1 MDVAKIRNVV
11 FLSQSGA
18 GKTSLAEAMLFLA
31 GKTKKLGRVDD
42 GSSILDF
49 EPEEQNRKITIST
62 ACHHFSW
69 KKHEIFFLDPPGD
82 DNFNAEAKL
91 AAWAAD
97 NALLVIEAT
106 DPVKVQTQK
115 VFNFVKE
122 FGLPCVA
129 FVNKLDREHADFEKA
144 LGVMD
149 ERLEVRTVPV
159 AYPIGKE
166 EDFRGV
172 VDLIAMKAFEFSK
185 EGKPKGIEIPSDIAD
200 RVEELRANLIEYAA
214 ESDDELLEKFLEE
227 GELTEEEIIRG
238 LKRGIL
244 EGRFIP
250 VSCGSVAKLIG
261 VQPLLDLIVS
271 FLPSPLERGP
281 RQGKTPDGQEE
292 QREPSPEA
300 PVSAI
305 IFKTFIDPYAGR
317 LSFCRV
323 ISGALESEGLL
334 YNPTRELKEKYANL
348 ALPEGKE
355 FKPCAKALPGMIC
368 VIPKL
373 SESKTG
379 ETLCDPEAPIIFPK
393 PDLPHPVL
401 TYALHPKSRSDEE
414 KIGAALTKLQEE
426 DPSLLIT
433 RDEESREILL
443 GGLGQIHIE
452 ATIEKLARKYGV
464 NVTLSL
470 PKIPYR
476 ETIKKP
482 KEGVIYR
489 HKKQTGGRGQFA
501 EVHFHI
507 FPLPRG
513 AGFEFVETLV
523 GMNVP
528 RNFVPAVEKGV
539 RQALESGPLAG
550 YPVVDVKVQFYDG
563 KSHEVDSSDMA
574 FMIAASQCFK
584 KGIQECQPVL
594 LEPIMELEIEVP
606 EDVMG
611 DVIGDIN
618 ARRGKV
624 LGMEPKGK
632 VQIIKAQV
640 PLAEVQRYALDLNAI
655 TGGRGTFRMK
665 FSHYEEA
672 PPQVAEKIIA
682 QAKAQE
688 EAEKK

>member
-1 MDVAKIRNVV
+1 METAKIRNFV

-18 GKTSLAEAMLFLA
+18 GKTSLAEAMLYLA

-42 GSSILDF
+42 GSTILDF

-62 ACHHFSW
+62 ACHHFTW
-69 KKHEIFFLDPPGD
+69 KKHEVFFLDPPGD

-97 NALLVIEAT
+97 NALLVVEAN
-106 DPVKVQTQK
+106 DPVKVQTEK
-115 VFNFVKE
+115 VFAFVKE
-122 FGLPCVA
+122 FGLPCAA
-129 FVNKLDREHADFEKA
+129 FVNKLDREYADFEKA
-144 LGVMD
+144 VSTLE
-149 ERLEVRTVPV
+149 ERLGIRPVPV

-166 EDFRGV
+166 ENLSGV
-172 VDLIAMKAFEFSK
+172 VDLIQMKAFSFED
-185 EGKPKGIEIPSDIAD
+185 GKPKTTEIPGDIAD
-200 RVEELRANLIEYAA
+200 RVEELRANLIEFAA

-227 GELTEEEIIRG
+227 GELTPEEIVRG

-244 EGRFIP
+244 EGRFVP

-261 VQPLLDLIVS
+261 IQPLMDLIVD
-271 FLPSPLERGP
+271 FLPSPVERGP
-281 RQGKTPDGQEE
+281 RVGKSPQGDEE
-292 QREPSPEA
+292 SREPKEDA
-300 PVSAI
+300 PVSLI
-305 IFKTFIDPYAGR
+305 VFKTFMDPYAGR

-323 ISGALESEGLL
+323 ISGTLPQEGMLL
-334 YNPTRELKEKYANL
+334 NPIRDIKEKYANL
-348 ALPEGKE
+348 SIPEGKE
-355 FKPCAKALPGMIC
+355 HKPCAQAVPGMIC

-373 SESKTG
+373 SETKTG
-379 ETLCDPEAPIIFPK
+379 DTLCDPEAPVIFPM
-393 PDLPHPVL
+393 PELPHAVL

-426 DPSLLIT
+426 DPSLVIT

-443 GGLGQIHIE
+443 SGLGQIHIE
-452 ATIEKLARKYGV
+452 ATIEKLSRKYGV
-464 NVTLSL
+464 NVELSL
-470 PKIPYR
+470 PTIPYR

-501 EVHFHI
+501 EVHFNI
-507 FPLPRG
+507 YPLPRG

-539 RQALESGPLAG
+539 RQALEKGPLAG
-550 YPVVDVKVQFYDG
+550 FPVVDVKVQFYDG

-584 KGIQECQPVL
+584 KGVQECQPVL

-618 ARRGKV
+618 ARRGRV

-632 VQIIKAQV
+632 LQLIKAQV

-665 FSHYEEA
+665 FSHYEEV
-672 PPQVAEKIIA
+672 PPQIAEKVIA
-682 QAKAQE
+682 QAKKE
-688 EAEKK
+688 EEEKK

>member
-1 MDVAKIRNVV
+1 MEVAKIRNLV

-18 GKTSLAEAMLFLA
+18 GKTSLAEAMLFLS
-31 GKTKKLGRVDD
+31 GQTKKLGRVDD
-42 GSSILDF
+42 GSTVLDF

-62 ACHHFSW
+62 ACHHFTW

-106 DPVKVQTQK
+106 DPVKVQTEK
-115 VFNFVKE
+115 VFSFVRE
-122 FGLPCVA
+122 FNLPCAA
-129 FVNKLDREHADFEKA
+129 FVNKLDRENADFEKA
-144 LGVMD
+144 ISVME
-149 ERLEVRTVPV
+149 ERLEIRPVPV

-172 VDLIAMKAFEFSK
+172 VDLISMKAYEFED
-185 EGKPKGIEIPSDIAD
+185 GKAKGIDIPAEVSD
-200 RVEELRANLIEYAA
+200 RVEELRASLIEYAA

-227 GELTEEEIIRG
+227 GELTPEEIVRG

-244 EGRFIP
+244 EGRFVP
-250 VSCGSVAKLIG
+250 VSCGSVARLIG
-261 VQPLLDLIVS
+261 IQPLLDLIVN
-271 FLPSPLERGP
+271 FLPSPQERGP
-281 RQGKTPDGQEE
+281 RKGKSPEGEE
-292 QREPSPEA
+292 VEREPVPEA

-305 IFKTFIDPYAGR
+305 IFKTFMDPYAGR
-317 LSFCRV
+317 LSFCRI
-323 ISGALESEGLL
+323 ISGTLPAEGTLF
-334 YNPTRELKEKYANL
+334 NPSRDVKEKYANL
-348 ALPEGKE
+348 AVPEGKE
-355 FKPCAKALPGMIC
+355 HKPVNEAVPGMIC

-379 ETLCDPEAPIIFPK
+379 DTLCDPEHPVIFPM
-393 PDLPHPVL
+393 PSLPHAVL

-414 KIGAALTKLQEE
+414 KIGAALAKLQEE

-464 NVTLSL
+464 QVDLSL

-501 EVHFHI
+501 EVHFHLY
-507 FPLPRG
+507 PLPRG

-539 RQALESGPLAG
+539 RQALEKGPLAG

-584 KGIQECQPVL
+584 KGVQECQPVL

-632 VQIIKAQV
+632 VQVIKAHV

-665 FSHYEEA
+665 FSHYEEV
-672 PPQVAEKIIA
+672 PPQIAEKIIA
-682 QAKAQE
+682 QAREEE

>member
-1 MDVAKIRNVV
+1 MESAKIRNFV

-18 GKTSLAEAMLFLA
+18 GKTSLAEAMLYLS

-62 ACHHFSW
+62 ACHHFTW
-69 KKHEIFFLDPPGD
+69 KKHEVFFMDPPGD

-97 NALLVIEAT
+97 NALLVVEAT
-106 DPVKVQTQK
+106 DPVKVQMEK
-115 VFNFVKE
+115 VYAFVKE
-122 FGLPCVA
+122 FGLPCAA
-129 FVNKLDREHADFEKA
+129 FVNKLDREYADFDKA
-144 LGVMD
+144 VATLE
-149 ERLEVRTVPV
+149 ERLGMRPVPV

-166 EDFRGV
+166 EALAGV
-172 VDLIAMKAFEFSK
+172 VDLITMKAFSFQD
-185 EGKPKGIEIPSDIAD
+185 GKPQNIDIPSEIAA
-200 RVEELRANLIEYAA
+200 RVEELRANLIEFAA

-227 GELTEEEIIRG
+227 GELTPEEIVRG

-244 EGRFIP
+244 EGRFVP

-261 VQPLLDLIVS
+261 IQPLMDLIVN
-271 FLPSPLERGP
+271 FLPSPVERGP
-281 RQGKTPDGQEE
+281 RTGKNLKEE
-292 QREPSPEA
+292 EEVREPKEEA
-300 PVSAI
+300 PVSLI
-305 IFKTFIDPYAGR
+305 IFKTFMDPYAGR
-317 LSFCRV
+317 LSFGRV
-323 ISGALESEGLL
+323 VSGTLPQEGVLL
-334 YNPTRELKEKYANL
+334 NPVRDLKEKYANL
-348 ALPEGKE
+348 AIPEGKE
-355 FKPCAKALPGMIC
+355 HKPCAQAVPGMIC

-373 SESKTG
+373 SETKTG
-379 ETLCDPEAPIIFPK
+379 DTLCDPEAPIIFPM
-393 PDLPHPVL
+393 PALPHAVL

-414 KIGAALTKLQEE
+414 KIGAALSKLQEE
-426 DPSLLIT
+426 DPSLVIT

-443 GGLGQIHIE
+443 SGLGQIHIE
-452 ATIEKLARKYGV
+452 ATIEKLARKYSV
-464 NVTLSL
+464 NVDLSL

-501 EVHFHI
+501 EVHFNI
-507 FPLPRG
+507 YPLPRG

-539 RQALESGPLAG
+539 RQALEKGPLAG
-550 YPVVDVKVQFYDG
+550 FPVVDVKVQFYDG

-584 KGIQECQPVL
+584 KGVQECQPVL

-632 VQIIKAQV
+632 LQVIKAQV

-655 TGGRGTFRMK
+655 TGGRGTFNMK
-665 FSHYEEA
+665 FSHYEEV
-672 PPQVAEKIIA
+672 PPQIADKIIA
-682 QAKAQE
+682 EVKAQE

>member
-1 MDVAKIRNVV
+1 METAKIRNFV

-18 GKTSLAEAMLFLA
+18 GKTSLAEAMLFLS

-42 GSSILDF
+42 ASSVLDF

-62 ACHHFSW
+62 ASHHFTW
-69 KKHEIFFLDPPGD
+69 KKHEVFFLDPPGD

-97 NALLVIEAT
+97 NAVLVVEAT
-106 DPVKVQTQK
+106 DPVKVQMEK

-122 FGLPCVA
+122 FELPCAA
-129 FVNKLDREHADFEKA
+129 FVNKLDREYADFEKA
-144 LGVMD
+144 VNTLE
-149 ERLEVRTVPV
+149 ERLGIRPVPV

-166 EDFRGV
+166 DKLSGV
-172 VDLIAMKAFEFSK
+172 VNLITMKAYTFED
-185 EGKPKGIEIPSDIAD
+185 GKPKGVDIPSDIAE
-200 RVEELRANLIEYAA
+200 RVEELRANLIEFAA

-227 GELTEEEIIRG
+227 GELTPEEIVRG

-244 EGRFIP
+244 EGRFVP

-261 VQPLLDLIVS
+261 IQPLMDLIVD
-271 FLPSPLERGP
+271 FLPSPVERGP
-281 RQGKTPDGQEE
+281 RLGRNLNGEE
-292 QREPSPEA
+292 ESRDPKEDA
-300 PVSAI
+300 PVSLI
-305 IFKTFIDPYAGR
+305 VFKTFMDPYAGR

-323 ISGALESEGLL
+323 ISGTLPQEGVLL
-334 YNPTRELKEKYANL
+334 NPLREIKEKYANL
-348 ALPEGKE
+348 AIPEGKE
-355 FKPCAKALPGMIC
+355 QKPLSEALPGMIC

-373 SESKTG
+373 SETKTG
-379 ETLCDPEAPIIFPK
+379 DTLCDPESPIIFPM
-393 PDLPHPVL
+393 PPLPHAVL

-414 KIGAALTKLQEE
+414 KIGAALAKVQEE
-426 DPSLLIT
+426 DPSLVIT

-443 GGLGQIHIE
+443 AGLGQIHIE
-452 ATIEKLARKYGV
+452 ATIEKLARKYSV
-464 NVTLSL
+464 NVDLSL
-470 PKIPYR
+470 PTIPYR

-501 EVHFHI
+501 EVHFNI
-507 FPLPRG
+507 YPLPRG

-539 RQALESGPLAG
+539 RQALEKGPLAG
-550 YPVVDVKVQFYDG
+550 FPVVDVKVQFYDG

-584 KGIQECQPVL
+584 KGVQECQPVL

-632 VQIIKAQV
+632 IQVIKAHV

-665 FSHYEEA
+665 FSHYEEV
-672 PPQVAEKIIA
+672 PPQIAEKIIA
-682 QAKAQE
+682 EVKSKE

>member
-1 MDVAKIRNVV
+1 METAKIRNFV

-18 GKTSLAEAMLFLA
+18 GKTSLAEAMLFLS

-49 EPEEQNRKITIST
+49 EPEEEKRKITIST

-69 KKHEIFFLDPPGD
+69 KKHEVFFLDTPGD

-91 AAWAAD
+91 ATWAAD
-97 NALLVIEAT
+97 NALLVVEAT
-106 DPVKVQTQK
+106 SPVKVQTEK
-115 VFNFVKE
+115 VFAFVKE
-122 FGLPCVA
+122 FGLPCAA
-129 FVNKLDREHADFEKA
+129 FVNKLDREHADFDNACAA
-144 LGVMD
+144 LE
-149 ERLEVRTVPV
+149 ERLGIRPVPV

-166 EDFRGV
+166 ENFRGV
-172 VDLIAMKAFEFSK
+172 VDLIAMKAFEF
-185 EGKPKGIEIPSDIAD
+185 EDGKPKSIDIPDDIAE
-200 RVEELRANLIEYAA
+200 RVEELRANLIEFAA

-227 GELTEEEIIRG
+227 GELTEEEIVRG

-244 EGRFIP
+244 EGRFVP
-250 VSCGSVAKLIG
+250 VSCGSAAKLIG
-261 VQPLLDLIVS
+261 IQPLMDLIVN
-271 FLPSPLERGP
+271 FLPSPLERAAWEGE
-281 RQGKTPDGQEE
+281 TPSGDPEE
-292 QREPSPEA
+292 REPSPES
-300 PVSAI
+300 PVSLI
-305 IFKTFIDPYAGR
+305 VFKTFMDPYAGR

-323 ISGALESEGLL
+323 VSGTLPEEGLL
-334 YNPTRELKEKYANL
+334 FNPIRDVKEKYANL
-348 ALPEGKE
+348 GIPEGKE
-355 FKPCAKALPGMIC
+355 ISSCAKAVPGMIC

-373 SESKTG
+373 SETKTG
-379 ETLCDPEAPIIFPK
+379 DTLCDPDAPIIFPM
-393 PDLPHPVL
+393 PTLPHAVL
-401 TYALHPKSRSDEE
+401 TYALHPKTRADEE
-414 KIGAALTKLQEE
+414 KIGAALAKLQEE
-426 DPSLLIT
+426 DPSLVIT

-443 GGLGQIHIE
+443 SGLGQIHIE
-452 ATIEKLARKYGV
+452 ATIDKLSRKYGV
-464 NVTLSL
+464 NVELSL

-507 FPLPRG
+507 YPLPRG
-513 AGFEFVETLV
+513 QGFEFVETLV

-539 RQALESGPLAG
+539 RQALEKGPLAG

-606 EDVMG
+606 DEVMG

-618 ARRGKV
+618 ARRGRV
-624 LGMEPKGK
+624 LGMEPKDGK
-632 VQIIKAQV
+632 QIIKAQV

-682 QAKAQE
+682 QAKEAE
-688 EAEKK
+688 EAK

>member
-1 MDVAKIRNVV
+1 METAKIRNFV

-31 GKTKKLGRVDD
+31 GKTKKLGKVDD
-42 GSSILDF
+42 GSTILDF

-62 ACHHFSW
+62 ACHHFTW
-69 KKHEIFFLDPPGD
+69 KKHEVFFLDTPGD

-97 NALLVIEAT
+97 NALLVVEAT
-106 DPVKVQTQK
+106 DPVKVQTEK
-115 VFNFVKE
+115 VYAFVKE
-122 FGLPCVA
+122 FGLPCIA
-129 FVNKLDREHADFEKA
+129 FVNKLDREYADFEKA
-144 LGVMD
+144 VNVLEERLGV
-149 ERLEVRTVPV
+149 RPVPV

-166 EDFRGV
+166 ENLTGV
-172 VDLIAMKAFEFSK
+172 VDLINMKAFVFED
-185 EGKPKGIEIPSDIAD
+185 GKPKGAEIPAEIAD

-227 GELTEEEIIRG
+227 GELTPDEIVRG

-244 EGRFIP
+244 EGRFVPI
-250 VSCGSVAKLIG
+250 SCGSVAKLIG
-261 VQPLLDLIVS
+261 IQPLMDFIVN
-271 FLPSPLERGP
+271 FLPSPLERGA
-281 RQGKTPDGQEE
+281 RVGKTPEGEE
-292 QREPSPEA
+292 TSREPKEDA
-300 PVSAI
+300 PVSLI
-305 IFKTFIDPYAGR
+305 VFKTFMDPYAGR
-317 LSFCRV
+317 LSFARV
-323 ISGALESEGLL
+323 ISGSLPQEGILL
-334 YNPTRELKEKYANL
+334 NPIRDIKEKFANL
-348 ALPEGKE
+348 AIPEGKE
-355 FKPCAKALPGMIC
+355 QQPCAKAVPGMIC

-373 SESKTG
+373 SETKTG
-379 ETLCDPEAPIIFPK
+379 DTLCDPEAPVIFPR
-393 PDLPHPVL
+393 PELPHAVL

-414 KIGAALTKLQEE
+414 KIGAALSKIQEE
-426 DPSLLIT
+426 DPSLIIS

-443 GGLGQIHIE
+443 SGLGQIHIE

-464 NVTLSL
+464 NVELSL

-501 EVHFHI
+501 EVHFNI
-507 FPLPRG
+507 YPLPRG

-539 RQALESGPLAG
+539 RQALEKGPLAG
-550 YPVVDVKVQFYDG
+550 FPVVDVKVQFYDG

-584 KGIQECQPVL
+584 KGVQECQPVL

-632 VQIIKAQV
+632 IQVIKAHV

-665 FSHYEEA
+665 FSHYEEV
-672 PPQVAEKIIA
+672 PPQIAEKIIA
-682 QAKAQE
+682 QAKSQE
-688 EAEKK
+688 EEKK

>member
-1 MDVAKIRNVV
+1 METAKIRNFV

-18 GKTSLAEAMLFLA
+18 GKTSLAEAMLYLA
-31 GKTKKLGRVDD
+31 GVTKKLGKVDD
-42 GSSILDF
+42 GSTILDF
-49 EPEEQNRKITIST
+49 EAEEQNRKITIST
-62 ACHHFSW
+62 ACHHFIW

-97 NALLVIEAT
+97 NALLVVEAT
-106 DPVKVQTQK
+106 DPVKVQMEK
-115 VFNFVKE
+115 VFAFVKE
-122 FGLPCVA
+122 FGLPCAA

-144 LGVMD
+144 LQVLE
-149 ERLEVRTVPV
+149 ERLGIRPVPV

-166 EDFRGV
+166 ADLKGV
-172 VDLIAMKAFEFSK
+172 VDLISMKAYTFED
-185 EGKPKGIEIPSDIAD
+185 GKPKGTEIPGDIAG
-200 RVEELRANLIEYAA
+200 RVEELRASLIEFAA

-227 GELTEEEIIRG
+227 GELTAEEIVRG

-244 EGRFIP
+244 EGRFVP

-261 VQPLLDLIVS
+261 IQPLLDLIVN
-271 FLPSPLERGP
+271 FLPSPQERGP
-281 RQGKTPDGQEE
+281 RKGKSPQGEE
-292 QREPSPEA
+292 VEREPKAEA

-305 IFKTFIDPYAGR
+305 VFKTLMDPYAGR
-317 LSFCRV
+317 LSYCRV
-323 ISGALESEGLL
+323 ISGTIDSEGTLF
-334 YNPTRELKEKYANL
+334 NPVRDIKERYANL
-348 ALPEGKE
+348 ALPEGKNN
-355 FKPCAKALPGMIC
+355 KPLSAAVPGMIC

-373 SESKTG
+373 TETKTG
-379 ETLCDPEAPIIFPK
+379 DTLCDPENPVIFPM
-393 PDLPHPVL
+393 PTLPHPVL
-401 TYALHPKSRSDEE
+401 TYAVHPKTRGDEE
-414 KIGAALTKLQEE
+414 KIGAALAKVQEE
-426 DPSLLIT
+426 DPSLSIS
-433 RDEESREILL
+433 RDEESREILIS
-443 GGLGQIHIE
+443 GLGQIHIE
-452 ATIEKLARKYGV
+452 ATIEKMARKYGV
-464 NVTLSL
+464 NVDLSL

-476 ETIKKP
+476 ETIKVAKQ
-482 KEGVIYR
+482 GVIYR

-507 FPLPRG
+507 FPLERG

-539 RQALESGPLAG
+539 RQALEKGPLAG
-550 YPVVDVKVQFYDG
+550 FPVVDVKVQFYDG

-584 KGIQECQPVL
+584 KGVQECQPVL

-606 EDVMG
+606 EEYMG
-611 DVIGDIN
+611 DVIGDLN
-618 ARRGKV
+618 ARRGRV
-624 LGMEPKGK
+624 LGMEAKGK
-632 VQIIKAQV
+632 IQVIRAQA

-665 FSHYEEA
+665 FSHYEEV
-672 PPQVAEKIIA
+672 PPNIAEKIIA
-682 QAKAQE
+682 EAKQAE

>member
-1 MDVAKIRNVV
+1 METAKIRNFV

-18 GKTSLAEAMLFLA
+18 GKTSLAEAMLYLS

-62 ACHHFSW
+62 ACHHFPW
-69 KKHEIFFLDPPGD
+69 KKHEVFFLDPPGD

-97 NALLVIEAT
+97 NALLVVEAT
-106 DPVKVQTQK
+106 DPVKVQMEK
-115 VFNFVKE
+115 VFSFVKE
-122 FGLPCVA
+122 FGLPCAA
-129 FVNKLDREHADFEKA
+129 FVNKLDREYADFEKA
-144 LGVMD
+144 IATLE
-149 ERLEVRTVPV
+149 ERLGIRPVPV

-166 EDFRGV
+166 EDLSGV
-172 VDLIAMKAFEFSK
+172 VNLITMKAYTFED
-185 EGKPKGIEIPSDIAD
+185 GKPKSVDIPADIAD
-200 RVEELRANLIEYAA
+200 RVEELRANLIEFAA

-244 EGRFIP
+244 EGRFVP

-261 VQPLLDLIVS
+261 IQPLMDLIVD

-281 RQGKTPDGQEE
+281 RVGKNLKDEE
-292 QREPSPEA
+292 ETREPREDA
-300 PVSAI
+300 PVSLI
-305 IFKTFIDPYAGR
+305 VFKTFMDPYAGR

-323 ISGALESEGLL
+323 VSGSLPEEGVLF
-334 YNPTRELKEKYANL
+334 NPIRDTKEKYAHL
-348 ALPEGKE
+348 AIPEGKE
-355 FKPCAKALPGMIC
+355 HKPCAKAIPGMIC

-373 SESKTG
+373 SETKTG
-379 ETLCDPEAPIIFPK
+379 DTLCDPEAPVIFPM
-393 PDLPHPVL
+393 PTLPHAVL

-414 KIGAALTKLQEE
+414 KIGAALSKLQEE
-426 DPSLLIT
+426 DPSLVIT

-443 GGLGQIHIE
+443 SGLGQIHIE
-452 ATIEKLARKYGV
+452 ATIEKLSRKYAV
-464 NVTLSL
+464 NVDLSL

-501 EVHFHI
+501 EVHFNI
-507 FPLPRG
+507 YPLPRG
-513 AGFEFVETLV
+513 GGFEFVETLV

-539 RQALESGPLAG
+539 RQALEKGPLAG
-550 YPVVDVKVQFYDG
+550 FPVVDVKVQFYDG

-584 KGIQECQPVL
+584 KGVQECQPIL

-632 VQIIKAQV
+632 IQVIKAHV

-665 FSHYEEA
+665 FSHYEEV
-672 PPQVAEKIIA
+672 PPQVAEKIISEV
-682 QAKAQE
+682 KSQE